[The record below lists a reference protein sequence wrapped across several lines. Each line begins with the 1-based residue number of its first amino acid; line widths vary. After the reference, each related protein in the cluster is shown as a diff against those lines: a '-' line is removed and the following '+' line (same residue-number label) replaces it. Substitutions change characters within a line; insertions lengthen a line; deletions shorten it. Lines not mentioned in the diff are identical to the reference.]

1 MPRGRHARTRIWWV
15 AVCALLLSAG
25 LSTADA
31 EDPPPPP
38 AEDEGTENAPGES
51 AVTPQA
57 IVDMG
62 TLPGVTVEAPTLTRR
77 LLSETTASVN
87 LISRDVLD
95 RELPRS
101 ATDAVRFKPG
111 LWSAQSGHGQ
121 MGTPSIRGFMGN
133 EVLLLIDGLRMNTS
147 LTPTGPGP
155 DWDLLDMDLIDH
167 IEVLRTPDSV
177 IYGTD
182 ALGGVT
188 AYYTG
193 WPVDYTSCGVR
204 SGGRLGFGLATGG
217 ENARRYRVQGY
228 TATPRLR
235 AMLGLSFTD
244 ADDMVAGGNAGT
256 QSPTW
261 YTGESGLLKLEG
273 RATRYDTLGFTLF
286 GMHKDF
292 DGHFL
297 FPSRVQN
304 TDHRR
309 LAGILR
315 WRHDGWTPLAD
326 SFEVRLGLAWNY
338 RLIDRTDVVKKDE
351 FSIYSPQLDLIAHRT
366 VGRHGMTY
374 GVSAHGED
382 LTAEVATPT
391 EAISS
396 VPDAQTLQIGAF
408 FQDEW
413 DIGTRIRVTA
423 GARFDYVRVKTDP
436 DPAKTDPLVDPNAI
450 RIDRSDTALTGKLG
464 LLYRVNTCV
473 SLTGNVSRG
482 YRFPSAADL
491 AAFRQ
496 APDEIVVGNPDLDPE
511 YSTSV
516 EAGIHLD
523 FPRLRANAVAYHT
536 WYDNLIIGR
545 PGVFNGATWADRNG
559 NGVEDSDEGFY
570 LRQNAGSAKTMGFE
584 LDAEYDLTCAWRVFG
599 NLSWWRGDF
608 DPKPHEP
615 LGMPTNATLG
625 LRYHPSSCFWVEGA
639 MHWVRDFSDIDQA
652 FYDDEAF
659 FRRDPHDASAG
670 TLTNDHTVPGFT
682 TFDLRVGATLWNRLR
697 LTAGVENIFDKN
709 YRWYGARH
717 DAPGATFLFNASM
730 DL

>member
-1 MPRGRHARTRIWWV
+1 MLERRHARGWMWLAAACTTF
-15 AVCALLLSAG
+15 LLFS
-25 LSTADA
+25 STPAQAD
-31 EDPPPPP
+31 DPPPPP
-38 AEDEGTENAPGES
+38 ADEEKTGDAPPVDEP
-51 AVTPQA
+51 TPA
-57 IVDMG
+57 DIVDMG

-77 LLSETTASVN
+77 PISETTASVN
-87 LISRDVLD
+87 LISREVME

-121 MGTPSIRGFMGN
+121 MGTPSIRGLMGN
-133 EVLLLIDGLRMNTS
+133 EVLLLVDGLRMNTS

-155 DWDLLDMDLIDH
+155 DWDLLDMDLVDH

-193 WPVDYTSCGVR
+193 WPIDYTSCGTR
-204 SGGRLGFGLATGG
+204 SGGRLGFGFATGG
-217 ENARRYRVQGY
+217 ENQRQYRIQGY

-235 AMLGLSFTD
+235 ALLAGTFTD
-244 ADDMVAGGNAGT
+244 SDDMVAGGSAGT

-261 YTGESGLLKLEG
+261 YTAESGLFKVEG
-273 RATRYDTLGFTLF
+273 RATRCDTIGFTFF

-297 FPSRVQN
+297 FPARVQN

-309 LAGILR
+309 MAGILR

-326 SFEVRLGLAWNY
+326 SFEVRLGLAYNY
-338 RLIDRTDVVKKDE
+338 RLIDRTDVIKKDE
-351 FSIYSPQLDLIAHRT
+351 FTIYSPQLDVIAHRQI
-366 VGRHGMTY
+366 GRHAMTY
-374 GVSAHGED
+374 GIRTHGED
-382 LTAEVATPT
+382 LTAAVSTPT
-391 EAISS
+391 ETISS
-396 VPDAQTLQIGAF
+396 VPDAQTLQAGVF

-413 DIGTRIRVTA
+413 DIGYRLRVTA

-436 DPAKTDPLVDPNAI
+436 DPAKTDPLVNPDDI

-482 YRFPSAADL
+482 YRFPNASDL

-511 YSTSV
+511 YSTSIEGGLHV
-516 EAGIHLD
+516 V
-523 FPRLRANAVAYHT
+523 FPRVRANAVGYYT

-545 PGVFNGATWADRNG
+545 PGAFHGVTWADRNG

-570 LRQNAGSAKTMGFE
+570 LRQNAGSATTAGIE
-584 LDAEYDLTCAWRVFG
+584 LDAEVDITCAWRAFG

-625 LRYHPSSCFWVEGA
+625 LRYQPSRCFWIEGA
-639 MHWVRDFSDIDQA
+639 AHFVRDFSNIDQA

-659 FRRDPHDASAG
+659 FRKDPHDAGAG
-670 TLTNDHTVPGFT
+670 TLTDDHTVPGFT
-682 TFDLRVGATLWNRLR
+682 TFDIRAGATLWNRLHV
-697 LTAGVENIFDKN
+697 TAGIENIFDEN
-709 YRWYGARH
+709 YRCYGARH
-717 DAPGATFLFNASM
+717 DAPGVTFLFNASM
-730 DL
+730 DF